1 VLSIAVLVKKYGEK
15 GNKSLPAAEFSRYQ
29 QNYLRSGGRVSLADY
44 LEAEPDAD
52 GKLAFRSWVA
62 ASPHASPAP
71 PSW

>member
-1 VLSIAVLVKKYGEK
+1 
-15 GNKSLPAAEFSRYQ
+15 LPAAEFARYQ